1 MLRTIKRYEKY
12 KPTGMA
18 WSAFSVIAAV
28 LSPSLPAPLRHC
40 RPLFV
45 IAGFDRQSLPCDS
58 KRCPIKSGMTKE
70 GEMPDQVGHDREGKM
85 PDQVGHDEVVVG
97 HDGCKSEV
105 VSIIIIFAQKFCL
118 Q

>member
-1 MLRTIKRYEKY
+1 MLRTMKRYEKY

-18 WSAFSVIAAV
+18 WLAFPVIAV
-28 LSPSLPAPLRHC
+28 LSPSLPAP
-40 RPLFV
+40 FV
-45 IAGFDRQSLPCDS
+45 IAGFDRQSLPC
-58 KRCPIKSGMTKE
+58 RR
-70 GEMPDQVGHDREGKM
+70 HKM